1 MNARAIW
8 QGTLNIQKHKIA
20 VKFYSA
26 VVDRQIRF
34 HLLHRQDRARV
45 EQQMV
50 DAETNE
56 PVLLKEARRAFEAEP
71 GLYVE
76 ITRDELERSTPDPSR
91 EVRISHCVPL
101 HAIDPQLYDHPYYL
115 GPSDSS
121 SSAYFALAQA
131 LDRKNAAGIASWVM
145 RKHSYVGALLHQQ
158 GYLMLVTLRHAEEVI
173 PVRELTPPQRRV
185 FKPKEKELAG
195 RLIET
200 LSGKF
205 DPAAYHDEYQERVR
219 ELIDAKRR
227 GKVIKRKRL
236 SRRRSKGTLV
246 DSLQASLKRA
256 SASRR
261 R

>member
-8 QGTLNIQKHKIA
+8 QGTLNIQKHQIA
-20 VKFYSA
+20 VKLYSA
-26 VVDRQIRF
+26 VVDRQIHF

-45 EQQMV
+45 QQQMV
-50 DAETNE
+50 AAETDE
-56 PVLLKEARRAFEAEP
+56 PVVLKEARRAFEAEP

-76 ITRDELERSTPDPSR
+76 ITRAEIEGSAPDPSR
-91 EVRISHCVPL
+91 EVRVRHCVPL

-115 GPSDSS
+115 GPSGSS

-185 FKPKEKELAG
+185 FEPKEKELAG
-195 RLIET
+195 QLIET
-200 LSGKF
+200 LSSQF

-227 GKVIKRKRL
+227 GKVVKRKRL

-246 DSLQASLKRA
+246 DSLQASLKRV

-261 R
+261 G

>member
-26 VVDRQIRF
+26 VVDRQIHF

-91 EVRISHCVPL
+91 EVRISHCVPV
-101 HAIDPQLYDHPYYL
+101 HAIDEQLYDHPYYL

-121 SSAYFALAQA
+121 SSTYFQRPA
-131 LDRKNAAGIASWVM
+131 
-145 RKHSYVGALLHQQ
+145 
-158 GYLMLVTLRHAEEVI
+158 T
-173 PVRELTPPQRRV
+173 EL
-185 FKPKEKELAG
+185 ES
-195 RLIET
+195 RL
-200 LSGKF
+200 F
-205 DPAAYHDEYQERVR
+205 
-219 ELIDAKRR
+219 
-227 GKVIKRKRL
+227 
-236 SRRRSKGTLV
+236 
-246 DSLQASLKRA
+246 RA
-256 SASRR
+256 
-261 R
+261 